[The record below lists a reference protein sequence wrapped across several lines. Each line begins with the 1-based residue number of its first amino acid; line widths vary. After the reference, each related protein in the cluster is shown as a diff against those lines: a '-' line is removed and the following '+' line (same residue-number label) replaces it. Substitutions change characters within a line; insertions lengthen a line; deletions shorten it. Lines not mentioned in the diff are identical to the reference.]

1 MVLGPGLPGPERLPQ
16 LRPRCASSACAQ
28 DGRPLRTPIV
38 AAIAKK
44 AAITTGIAARQ
55 AIFEK
60 FQLAMNASGPFIP
73 LLQPA
78 EVVVGTK
85 GIKNLQANGLWLVD
99 LRNLS

>member
-1 MVLGPGLPGPERLPQ
+1 MVLGPDFPDPSDYLNFGPGALVGLRAGWTAAEDPMV
-16 LRPRCASSACAQ
+16 ASLAKQ
-28 DGRPLRTPIV
+28 
-38 AAIAKK
+38 AAS
-44 AAITTGIAARQ
+44 TTGLAARQ

-60 FQLAMNASGPFIP
+60 YQLAMNATGPFIP

-99 LRNLS
+99 LRNLG

>member
-1 MVLGPGLPGPERLPQ
+1 MV
-16 LRPRCASSACAQ
+16 ASLAKQ
-28 DGRPLRTPIV
+28 
-38 AAIAKK
+38 AAS
-44 AAITTGIAARQ
+44 TTGLAARQ

-60 FQLAMNASGPFIP
+60 YQLAMNATGPFIP

-99 LRNLS
+99 LRNLG